1 MAIPAIVWSIVLVLV
16 KMLSP
21 VARDAFA
28 VAMQAFY
35 KTAME
40 SNNQLDDIAASAIC
54 KVMNVDVSGVVF
66 TPPAEG
72 GSAPKE
78 VIDAVTNGFIEIG
91 TGINTV
97 PIDSP

>member
-21 VARDAFA
+21 VARGAFEE
-28 VAMQAFY
+28 AMKAFY
-35 KTAME
+35 RASME
-40 SNNQLDDIAASAIC
+40 SSNQVDDIAATAIC
-54 KVMNVDVSGVVF
+54 AILRIDVSGVTY

-78 VIDAVTNGFIEIG
+78 VVDAVTSGFIEIG
-91 TGINTV
+91 SGINA

>member
-21 VARDAFA
+21 VARDAFV

-40 SNNQLDDIAASAIC
+40 SSNQVDDIAATVIC
-54 KVMNVDVSGVVF
+54 KMMNVDVSGVVF

-78 VIDAVTNGFIEIG
+78 VVEAVTNGIIEIG
-91 TGINTV
+91 SGINA